1 MSFLS
6 LITEYALWQNTCF
19 ILKYLLI
26 NLGDEYVILIWIL
39 VEIEKDTL
47 QANSYLL
54 MILLSKV
61 QFDFSLLTEIVSKF
75 CV

>member
-47 QANSYLL
+47 QVNSY
-54 MILLSKV
+54 
-61 QFDFSLLTEIVSKF
+61 FTHDFTIQGSV
-75 CV
+75 

>member
-39 VEIEKDTL
+39 LKLRKTHFKQIHI
-47 QANSYLL
+47 LL

-61 QFDFSLLTEIVSKF
+61 QFDFSLLKEIVSKF

>member
-19 ILKYLLI
+19 ILKYLLF

-47 QANSYLL
+47 QANSY
-54 MILLSKV
+54 
-61 QFDFSLLTEIVSKF
+61 FTHDFTIQGSV
-75 CV
+75 

>member
-47 QANSYLL
+47 QANSY
-54 MILLSKV
+54 
-61 QFDFSLLTEIVSKF
+61 FTHDFTIQGSV
-75 CV
+75 

>member
-61 QFDFSLLTEIVSKF
+61 QFDFSLLKEIVSKF